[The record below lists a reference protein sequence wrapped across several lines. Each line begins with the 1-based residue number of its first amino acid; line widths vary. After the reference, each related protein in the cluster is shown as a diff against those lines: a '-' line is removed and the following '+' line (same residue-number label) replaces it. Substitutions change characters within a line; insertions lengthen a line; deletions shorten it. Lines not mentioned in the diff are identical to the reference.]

1 MAWVGRDLKD
11 HQVPNP
17 CHRQGCFPLNQAL
30 GQVAQGPIQTGLEHL
45 QEWDIHNFAGQP
57 VGMISSGMGEF
68 WMMNVSVAGEKRVK
82 RGEWCTNWQNS
93 CRRKGWSLMGFDSP
107 STVPIMACLVL

>member
-57 VGMISSGMGEF
+57 VGMIPYIFRNG
-68 WMMNVSVAGEKRVK
+68 RVLDDECK
-82 RGEWCTNWQNS
+82 C
-93 CRRKGWSLMGFDSP
+93 CRRKESEEGRVVHKLAKLMQKEGLELDG
-107 STVPIMACLVL
+107 L

>member
-68 WMMNVSVAGEKRVK
+68 WMMNVSVAGEKRVEGRVVHK
-82 RGEWCTNWQNS
+82 LA
-93 CRRKGWSLMGFDSP
+93 KLMQKEGLELDG
-107 STVPIMACLVL
+107 L